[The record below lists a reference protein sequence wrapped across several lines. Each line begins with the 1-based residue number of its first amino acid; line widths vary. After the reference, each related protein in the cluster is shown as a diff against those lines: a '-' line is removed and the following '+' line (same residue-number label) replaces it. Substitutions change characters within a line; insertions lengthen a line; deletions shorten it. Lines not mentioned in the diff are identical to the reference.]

1 MSKVGGSCVKQNTK
15 IISKSDIKHV
25 EKYLWATMS
34 LSNNFEIISG
44 KFPPAEIK
52 VFQTDVHEG

>member
-1 MSKVGGSCVKQNTK
+1 
-15 IISKSDIKHV
+15 
-25 EKYLWATMS
+25 MS

-52 VFQTDVHEG
+52 VFQTDVHEGWDNFEIILFYM